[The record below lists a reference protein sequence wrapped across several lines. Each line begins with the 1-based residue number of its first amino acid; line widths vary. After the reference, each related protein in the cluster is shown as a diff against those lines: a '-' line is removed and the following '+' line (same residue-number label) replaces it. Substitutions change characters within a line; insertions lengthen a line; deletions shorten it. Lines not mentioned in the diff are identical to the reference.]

1 MRVAG
6 FLLVLL
12 YGTLL
17 GTWTARIP
25 AVKQHLGLT
34 DGRLSLALLG
44 FAGGAV
50 VGMQVSGWLVD
61 RFGSR
66 RVLVP
71 AAAADSVA
79 LVLPALAP
87 GLITL
92 AAALFLFGAVHGTL
106 NVAMNAR
113 AVAIQRARGQG
124 GISMF
129 HAVYS
134 IGGFLGAA
142 IGGFF
147 AGAHLG
153 PVTTF
158 GCVAIGGLVLTGV
171 VRVMSTKVPEPEETG
186 VEERSDGAARV
197 RGLLFLGVLVF
208 CCLVGEGAAADW
220 SSVYLK
226 ENLDSGAGFAASA
239 YAVFSLTMMAGRLVG
254 DRLTAAVGPV
264 RLVFGSGVLAAVG
277 LGAGLLVDNRVGAVV
292 GFGLFGAG
300 LSCIAPQV
308 FAAAGNRDPARAGS
322 AIARVAGLGFLGF
335 VMGPVV
341 IGQASRVVPL
351 GVALG
356 IPAVLALF
364 VALSARAVRVPHS
377 IVVGRERPISGSI
390 GGTLP

>member
-1 MRVAG
+1 MRAAG
-6 FLLVLL
+6 FLLFLL

-34 DGRLSLALLG
+34 DGQLSLALLG

-50 VGMQVSGWLVD
+50 VGMQVAGWLVD

-66 RVLVP
+66 SVTVP
-71 AAAADSVA
+71 AAAADAVV

-87 GLITL
+87 NLVTL
-92 AAALFLFGAVHGTL
+92 AAALFLFGVVHGTL
-106 NVAMNAR
+106 NVAMNAQ
-113 AVAIQRARGQG
+113 AVAVQRARGHG

-134 IGGFLGAA
+134 VGGFLGAA
-142 IGGFF
+142 IGGVF
-147 AGAHLG
+147 ASAHQG

-158 GCVAIGGLVLTGV
+158 VCVAVGGLVLTGV
-171 VRVMSTKVPEPEETG
+171 VRALSTEEPEPEPTD
-186 VEERSDGAARV
+186 VEERSSGRV
-197 RGLLFLGVLVF
+197 GVQGLLFLGVLVF

-226 ENLDSGAGFAASA
+226 EDLHSDAGFAASA
-239 YAVFSLTMMAGRLVG
+239 YAAFSLMMMAGRLVG
-254 DRLTAAVGPV
+254 DRLTATVGPV

-277 LGAGLLVDNRVGAVV
+277 LGAGLLADNRVGAVV

-335 VMGPVV
+335 VVGPVV
-341 IGQASRVVPL
+341 IGQASRAVPL
-351 GVALG
+351 GVALA

-364 VALSARAVRVPHS
+364 VALSARAVRSPQS
-377 IVVGRERPISGSI
+377 IVVGRERPTSGSM
-390 GGTLP
+390 GGTLS